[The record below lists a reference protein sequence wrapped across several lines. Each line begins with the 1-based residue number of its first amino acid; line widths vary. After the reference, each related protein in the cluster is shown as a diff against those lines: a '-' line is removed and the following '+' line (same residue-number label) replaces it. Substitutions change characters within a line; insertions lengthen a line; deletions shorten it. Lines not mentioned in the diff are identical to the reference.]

1 MSNLGSDF
9 HCVDDIDANLSATT
23 SGNRCLAENI
33 ARRISTARGSL
44 FYDIDFGTDIRSRI
58 NAAQR
63 LELTASQVEAEAL
76 KDERVEDVAASVT
89 LGELGTSNGP
99 SLAVS
104 LTLTA
109 SDGPFVLVLSVSSL
123 TVEILEQP

>member
-33 ARRISTARGSL
+33 ARRISAARGSL
-44 FYDIDFGTDIRSRI
+44 FYDPNYGTDIRSRL

-63 LELTASQVEAEAL
+63 VEITASQIEAEAL
-76 KDERVEDVAASVT
+76 KDERVKDVAASVT
-89 LGELGTSNGP
+89 FGEAGSANEGTLQVELS
-99 SLAVS
+99 
-104 LTLTA
+104 LTA
-109 SDGPFVLVLSVSSL
+109 SDGPFSLVLSVSNV
-123 TVEILEQP
+123 TVQILEQP